1 MGFAGPNGALGAPCV
16 SAACPYELLEQLP
29 AAALEAAPPLRV
41 LLVSGVADVDVP
53 ASMSLK
59 LAAKAW
65 AAPRSPHP
73 PHPLLH
79 LLLVPGA
86 DHYLVAGLADTSADA
101 AAAEQWASVCAA
113 LRAFVD
119 EDDGRLAP
127 LCGGWFE
134 VASWARH
141 SSAAP
146 PGLLGR
152 NGDAWY
158 SVAPR
163 YALVRRAR
171 AAQIVT
177 WGRSPTV
184 SACPKREAS
193 HVPHSGAAPRR
204 RRPRR
209 CVRARRRT
217 PAHSARSTRSQA
229 QPATLATPH

>member
-16 SAACPYELLEQLP
+16 SAACPYELFEKLP
-29 AAALEAAPPLRV
+29 AAVLEAAPPLRV

-73 PHPLLH
+73 LH
-79 LLLVPGA
+79 LVLVPGA

-127 LCGGWFE
+127 LCGGWLV

-141 SSAAP
+141 SSAARS
-146 PGLLGR
+146 LGR
-152 NGDAWY
+152 TCRVLG
-158 SVAPR
+158 
-163 YALVRRAR
+163 
-171 AAQIVT
+171 
-177 WGRSPTV
+177 
-184 SACPKREAS
+184 C
-193 HVPHSGAAPRR
+193 
-204 RRPRR
+204 
-209 CVRARRRT
+209 
-217 PAHSARSTRSQA
+217 
-229 QPATLATPH
+229 ATLRTREENPSRSDRHVEPQCHRQRVPKA